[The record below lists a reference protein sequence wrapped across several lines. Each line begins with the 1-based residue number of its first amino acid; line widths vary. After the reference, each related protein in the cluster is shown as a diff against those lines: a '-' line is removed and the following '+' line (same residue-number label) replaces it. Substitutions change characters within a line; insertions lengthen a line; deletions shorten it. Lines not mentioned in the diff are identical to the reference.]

1 MRNFSVFLKT
11 FLACLT
17 IVFLSY
23 AALLWWILP
32 LDSPA
37 DTEKSDVPI
46 ISPSASDV
54 LSTLVVLEMQERRFY
69 FLIRADGINNAVSVT
84 AIPGD
89 YYFHHSQRTIEQ
101 SYGYAGIMQC
111 VQDLEILLEQKNI
124 CHLLLTPETARQLSS
139 SFVGIST
146 ANFADIVPHANSA
159 ELITPQQLLDIVG
172 QNMAYFST
180 PEGLN
185 RLNSTIA
192 ELIIANI
199 VNIQNYTLPQ
209 ISRDFSYLTTNIG
222 TLQLD
227 TLNRIFTFFSRSS
240 PQTDQNVLQ
249 NQP

>member
-37 DTEKSDVPI
+37 DAEKGDVPI

-54 LSTLVVLEMQERRFY
+54 LSSLVVLEMQKSRFY
-69 FLIRADGINNAVSVT
+69 FLIKADGINNTVSVT

-89 YYFHHSQRTIEQ
+89 YYFEHSQRTMEQ

-111 VQDLEILLEQKNI
+111 VQDLEILLESKNI
-124 CHLLLTPETARQLSS
+124 CHLLLTPESAGRLSS
-139 SFVGIST
+139 SFVGVSA
-146 ANFADIVPHANSA
+146 ANFTDIMPYADSA
-159 ELITPQQLLDIVG
+159 GLVLPQQLLDIVG
-172 QNMAYFST
+172 QNSDYFST

-185 RLNSTIA
+185 RLNSAVA
-192 ELIIANI
+192 ELISANI

-209 ISRDFSYLTTNIG
+209 INRDFSYLTTNIG
-222 TLQLD
+222 TFQLD
-227 TLNRIFTFFSRSS
+227 TLNRIFTFFSRSA
-240 PQTDQNVLQ
+240 PQTEQSVLQ